1 MNWKENLQ
9 PASFRDIKF
18 LVRSHTLGLGRRV
31 VSHEF
36 PFGDKP
42 FTEDLGRKSRS
53 FNIEGFLVGNDYFTN
68 RDQLISACEQ
78 FGSGV
83 LVHPYYGRLQVN
95 CQSLSIH
102 ETIDEGGFASLTF
115 NFIESGD
122 ALVSVVDTDKTAQLT
137 SSTAAIKTSA
147 LDNFKE
153 IYAIADSVKSG
164 VQKAKDAVRQ
174 TMDNLNKAQK
184 LCADIA
190 QTGNDLSQL
199 VKEASSAIDKII
211 LFPDTVA
218 ALFES
223 SYGALSTSIDK
234 FNSKNDPKRLLASA
248 SLLGSVSGSLASPN
262 STVVSSSSTQTS
274 TPENDTKRLN
284 AWTNL
289 SQSKIDQTQILNS
302 SSKEAQIEQNN
313 KSILELTTNTL
324 ALGYLSDAAASSV
337 YASSDDVN
345 NTRNLILTIADEILG
360 HPLISDDMF
369 YAIKNMQ
376 SCLSQAL
383 SAVSNKLPIIS
394 IFKVDK
400 NTNTLSFLY
409 DNFESLDK
417 EEDFI
422 TRNNI
427 QDPFDIKVGTQ
438 FEVAI

>member
-1 MNWKENLQ
+1 MSWKDNLQ
-9 PASFRDIKF
+9 TASFREIKF
-18 LVRSHTLGLGRRV
+18 LVKSHSFALGRRV
-31 VSHEF
+31 VSHDY
-36 PFGDKP
+36 PFSDKP
-42 FTEDLGRKSRS
+42 FTEDLGKKSRS
-53 FNIEGFLVGNDYFTN
+53 FNMEGFLIGDDYFAN
-68 RDQLISACEQ
+68 RDKLIAACEQ

-83 LVHPYYGRLQVN
+83 LVHPYLGRMQVN
-95 CQSLSIH
+95 CQSLSVH
-102 ETIDEGGFASLTF
+102 ESIEDGGVANLTF

-122 ALVSVVDTDKTAQLT
+122 ALISIVDTNKTAQLT
-137 SSTAAIKTSA
+137 NSTSALKTSA
-147 LDNFKE
+147 LDNFKQ

-164 VQKAKDAVRQ
+164 VQKAKDAVKQ
-174 TMDNLNKAQK
+174 TLDDLNKAQK

-199 VKEASSAIDKII
+199 VKESSSAIDKII
-211 LFPDTVA
+211 LFPDKVA

-234 FNSKNDPKRLLASA
+234 FNSKNDSKRLIAAA
-248 SLLGSVSGSLASPN
+248 SLLGTVSGSLSSPN
-262 STVVSSSSTQTS
+262 STVVNSSNIQKT

-284 AWTNL
+284 AWSNL
-289 SQSKIDQTQILNS
+289 SKSKINQTQILNS
-302 SSKEAQIEQNN
+302 SSKEAQIEENN
-313 KSILELTTNTL
+313 KTVLELTTNTL
-324 ALGYLSDAAASSV
+324 ALSYLSDAAASSS
-337 YASSDDVN
+337 YACYDDVN
-345 NTRNLILTIADEILG
+345 NTRNLILSLADEILG

-369 YAIKNMQ
+369 SAIKNMQ

-383 SAVSNKLPIIS
+383 FSVANKLPVIS
-394 IFKVDK
+394 IFKVTQ

-409 DNFESLDK
+409 DNFESLEK